1 MQVTL
6 VSTTETLDVV
16 RKLPDGTTEEVGSYQ
31 VAISDPAFVAKAEEL
46 VREIGAR
53 GLADARYDYG
63 DLTEKSTGLVRSALG
78 PEAARELLG
87 EAPDMF
93 NSMLLLTAV
102 MRLVNELESRP
113 ADDGADRRAA
123 ARRGAALGRDA
134 GLAGVVT

>member
-6 VSTTETLDVV
+6 VSTTETLDVE

-31 VAISDPAFVAKAEEL
+31 VAISDPAFVAKAEGL
-46 VREIGAR
+46 VREIGER

-102 MRLVNELESRP
+102 MKLVNELDPGRQMMEQI
-113 ADDGADRRAA
+113 D
-123 ARRGAALGRDA
+123 ALLPGEA
-134 GLAGVVT
+134 QLSAEMLASQGS

>member
-31 VAISDPAFVAKAEEL
+31 VAISDPAFVAKAEGL
-46 VREIGAR
+46 VREIGER

-93 NSMLLLTAV
+93 NSRLLLTAV
-102 MRLVNELESRP
+102 MKLVNELDPGRQMMEQI
-113 ADDGADRRAA
+113 D
-123 ARRGAALGRDA
+123 ALLPGEA
-134 GLAGVVT
+134 QLSAEMLASQGS

>member
-31 VAISDPAFVAKAEEL
+31 VAISDPAFVAKAEGL
-46 VREIGAR
+46 VREIGER

-102 MRLVNELESRP
+102 MKLVNELDPGRQMMEQI
-113 ADDGADRRAA
+113 D
-123 ARRGAALGRDA
+123 ALLPGEAQRSA
-134 GLAGVVT
+134 EMLASQGS

>member
-46 VREIGAR
+46 VREIGVR

-102 MRLVNELESRP
+102 MRLVNELDPGRQMMEQI
-113 ADDGADRRAA
+113 D
-123 ARRGAALGRDA
+123 ALLPGEA
-134 GLAGVVT
+134 QLSAEMLASQGS

>member
-31 VAISDPAFVAKAEEL
+31 VAISDPAFVAKAEGL

-102 MRLVNELESRP
+102 MRLVNELDPGRQMMEQI
-113 ADDGADRRAA
+113 D
-123 ARRGAALGRDA
+123 ALLPGEA
-134 GLAGVVT
+134 QLSAEMLASQGS

>member
-16 RKLPDGTTEEVGSYQ
+16 RKLPDGTTEEAGSYQ

-102 MRLVNELESRP
+102 MRLVNELDPGRQMMEQI
-113 ADDGADRRAA
+113 D
-123 ARRGAALGRDA
+123 ALLPGEA
-134 GLAGVVT
+134 QLSAEMLASQGS

>member
-16 RKLPDGTTEEVGSYQ
+16 RKLPDGTTEEVGCYQ
-31 VAISDPAFVAKAEEL
+31 VAISDPAFVAKAEGL
-46 VREIGAR
+46 VREIGER

-102 MRLVNELESRP
+102 MKLVNELDPGRQMMEQI
-113 ADDGADRRAA
+113 D
-123 ARRGAALGRDA
+123 ALLPGEA
-134 GLAGVVT
+134 QLSAEMLASQGS

>member
-102 MRLVNELESRP
+102 MRLVNELDPGRQMMEQIDALLPGVAQLS
-113 ADDGADRRAA
+113 AEMRASQ
-123 ARRGAALGRDA
+123 GS
-134 GLAGVVT
+134 

>member
-46 VREIGAR
+46 VREIGER
-53 GLADARYDYG
+53 GLADACYDYG

-78 PEAARELLG
+78 SDAAQELLG
-87 EAPDMF
+87 DAPDVF
-93 NSMLLLTAV
+93 NSLLLLTAI
-102 MRLVNELESRP
+102 MKLVNELDPGRQMMEQINALLP
-113 ADDGADRRAA
+113 DGAQLSAEMLA
-123 ARRGAALGRDA
+123 SQGA
-134 GLAGVVT
+134 

>member
-53 GLADARYDYG
+53 GFADARYDYG

-102 MRLVNELESRP
+102 MRLVNELDPGRQMMEQIDALLPGEAQLS
-113 ADDGADRRAA
+113 AEMLASQGA
-123 ARRGAALGRDA
+123 
-134 GLAGVVT
+134 

>member
-93 NSMLLLTAV
+93 NSMRLLTAV
-102 MRLVNELESRP
+102 MRLVNELDPGRQMMEQI
-113 ADDGADRRAA
+113 D
-123 ARRGAALGRDA
+123 ALLPGEA
-134 GLAGVVT
+134 QLSAEMLASQGS

>member
-102 MRLVNELESRP
+102 MRLVNELDPGRQMMEQI
-113 ADDGADRRAA
+113 D
-123 ARRGAALGRDA
+123 ARLPGEAQLSAEM
-134 GLAGVVT
+134 LASQGS

>member
-31 VAISDPAFVAKAEEL
+31 VAISDPALVAKAEEL

-102 MRLVNELESRP
+102 MRLVNELDPGRQMMEQI
-113 ADDGADRRAA
+113 D
-123 ARRGAALGRDA
+123 ALLPGEA
-134 GLAGVVT
+134 QLSAEMLASQGS

>member
-6 VSTTETLDVV
+6 VITTETLDVV

-31 VAISDPAFVAKAEEL
+31 VAISDPAFVAKAEGL
-46 VREIGAR
+46 VREIGER

-102 MRLVNELESRP
+102 MKLVNELDPGRQMMEQI
-113 ADDGADRRAA
+113 D
-123 ARRGAALGRDA
+123 ALLPGEA
-134 GLAGVVT
+134 QLSAEMLASQGS

>member
-63 DLTEKSTGLVRSALG
+63 DLTEKSTCLVRSALG

-102 MRLVNELESRP
+102 MRLVNELDPGRQMMEQI
-113 ADDGADRRAA
+113 D
-123 ARRGAALGRDA
+123 ALLPGEA
-134 GLAGVVT
+134 QLSAEMLASQGS

>member
-31 VAISDPAFVAKAEEL
+31 VAISDPAFVAKAEGL
-46 VREIGAR
+46 VREIGER
-53 GLADARYDYG
+53 GLADARYDSG

-102 MRLVNELESRP
+102 MKLVNELDPGRQMMEQI
-113 ADDGADRRAA
+113 D
-123 ARRGAALGRDA
+123 ALLPGEA
-134 GLAGVVT
+134 QLSAEMLASQGS

>member
-78 PEAARELLG
+78 PPESCWARR
-87 EAPDMF
+87 PTC
-93 NSMLLLTAV
+93 ST
-102 MRLVNELESRP
+102 RCCCSRP
-113 ADDGADRRAA
+113 S
-123 ARRGAALGRDA
+123 
-134 GLAGVVT
+134 

>member
-31 VAISDPAFVAKAEEL
+31 VAISDPAFVAKAEGL
-46 VREIGAR
+46 VREIGER

-102 MRLVNELESRP
+102 MKPVNELDPGRQMMEQI
-113 ADDGADRRAA
+113 D
-123 ARRGAALGRDA
+123 ALLPGEAQLSAER
-134 GLAGVVT
+134 LASQGS

>member
-16 RKLPDGTTEEVGSYQ
+16 RTLPDGTTEEVGSYQ
-31 VAISDPAFVAKAEEL
+31 VAISDPAFVAKAEGL
-46 VREIGAR
+46 VREIGER

-102 MRLVNELESRP
+102 MKLVNELDPGRQMMEQI
-113 ADDGADRRAA
+113 D
-123 ARRGAALGRDA
+123 ALLPGEA
-134 GLAGVVT
+134 QLSAEMLASQGS

>member
-31 VAISDPAFVAKAEEL
+31 VAISEPAFVAKAEGL
-46 VREIGAR
+46 VREIGER

-63 DLTEKSTGLVRSALG
+63 DLTEKSTGLVSSALG

-102 MRLVNELESRP
+102 MKLVNELDPGRQMMEQI
-113 ADDGADRRAA
+113 D
-123 ARRGAALGRDA
+123 ALLPGEA
-134 GLAGVVT
+134 QLSAEMLASQGS

>member
-31 VAISDPAFVAKAEEL
+31 VAISDPAFVVKAEEL

-102 MRLVNELESRP
+102 MRLVNELDPGRQMMEQI
-113 ADDGADRRAA
+113 D
-123 ARRGAALGRDA
+123 ALLPGEA
-134 GLAGVVT
+134 QLSAEMLASQGS

>member
-78 PEAARELLG
+78 PEAARKLLG

-102 MRLVNELESRP
+102 MRLVNELDPGRQMMEQI
-113 ADDGADRRAA
+113 D
-123 ARRGAALGRDA
+123 ALLPGEA
-134 GLAGVVT
+134 QLSAEMLASQGS

>member
-63 DLTEKSTGLVRSALG
+63 DLTEKGTGLVRSALG

-102 MRLVNELESRP
+102 MRLVNELDPGRQMMEQI
-113 ADDGADRRAA
+113 D
-123 ARRGAALGRDA
+123 ALLPGEA
-134 GLAGVVT
+134 QLSAEMLASQGS

>member
-31 VAISDPAFVAKAEEL
+31 VAISDPAFVAKAEGL
-46 VREIGAR
+46 VREIGER

-63 DLTEKSTGLVRSALG
+63 DLPEKSTGLVRSALG

-102 MRLVNELESRP
+102 MKLVNELDPGRQMMEQI
-113 ADDGADRRAA
+113 D
-123 ARRGAALGRDA
+123 ALLPGEA
-134 GLAGVVT
+134 QLSAEMLASQGS

>member
-16 RKLPDGTTEEVGSYQ
+16 RKLPDGTTEEGGSSQ
-31 VAISDPAFVAKAEEL
+31 VASSDPACVAKAEGL
-46 VREIGAR
+46 VREIGER

-102 MRLVNELESRP
+102 MKLVNELDPGRQMMEQI
-113 ADDGADRRAA
+113 D
-123 ARRGAALGRDA
+123 ALLPGEA
-134 GLAGVVT
+134 QLSAEMLASQGS

>member
-6 VSTTETLDVV
+6 VSTTEKLDVV

-31 VAISDPAFVAKAEEL
+31 VAISDPAFVAKAEGL
-46 VREIGAR
+46 VREIGER

-102 MRLVNELESRP
+102 MKLVNELDPGRQMMEQI
-113 ADDGADRRAA
+113 D
-123 ARRGAALGRDA
+123 ALLPGEA
-134 GLAGVVT
+134 QLSAEMLASQGS